1 MGHSYSELGQ
11 KLEWPEEEATRR
23 ADWSDTAPTTGTE
36 DMETGSSGGP
46 DPREWG
52 KVETEN

>member
-36 DMETGSSGGP
+36 DMGDRFFGRS
-46 DPREWG
+46 
-52 KVETEN
+52 